1 MNLRYFLI
9 SAIFS
14 LGLSSCTIN
23 QTPLIQIS
31 KDQHIILI
39 GNNLPSRMMNYGF
52 FETDLHLRY
61 PDSSLYIRNMGDGG
75 NTPGFRPHSGRNTP
89 WTFDGAEKFQMENA
103 KNSHSEGHLN
113 YPDEWLT
120 THKADLIVA
129 FFGFNEAF
137 EMMSIPELIESE
149 LQAFIDHTKTQIY
162 NGKSVPEL
170 VLVAPT
176 AIEDISDKLDV
187 PKGIE
192 TNKKLDAYTK
202 IMSKVAFENEVAF
215 IDLFE
220 ASKKWYDDNNDQL
233 TIDGL
238 QLNEKGY
245 QLLAKTIN
253 DQLFGITEYS
263 KKHHELVHNAVLEKN
278 WMWHND
284 FKIPNGVHVFGRR
297 YDPFGPDNYPFELK
311 KIRELTAIRDTAIWN
326 AAQGIVKDLKVAD
339 AKTSKL
345 PPVETNYQPGDYGRG
360 GEYLY
365 GQDAI
370 DKIHVA
376 DGYKLELFASETDF
390 PELANPVQISFDNK
404 GRLWVAVM
412 PTYPHYKPG
421 DSKPND
427 KILIIEDTN
436 NDGKGDVSK
445 IWADNLHIPVGFEL
459 APEGVYVSQGT
470 NLILLS
476 DTNGDDKADTKE
488 IILSGFDD
496 HDTHH
501 VISAFCADPSGA
513 IYMGEG
519 VFLHSNIE
527 TTYGPVRATNG
538 GFFRFNAVRR
548 HLERVAQIA
557 IPNPWGT
564 AFDDYGQDF
573 FLETSGP
580 AIRWMMPS
588 QIKNVYGTSAPKSR
602 DLAPESDKVR
612 PTSGLE
618 FVSSRHFPDEVQGD
632 MLLGNAIGYLGI
644 KQHQIEDEGT
654 GYKTAHRQDLLWS
667 DDTNFRP
674 VDLEFAPDGSLYFV
688 DWHNILIGHMQ
699 HNARD
704 PFRDHAHGRIY
715 RVTYPSR
722 PLVER
727 IDFTKLSIEETLETL
742 KLPEY
747 RTRYRAKRV
756 LRGKNPEEVINA
768 LQTWVEKLDSTNENY
783 ERYLLEALWVSWGL
797 NAIDESI
804 LSATLNAQ
812 DFRVRAAAVR
822 ALRYNGHLLKNQNEL
837 LQNAANDVHG
847 RVRLEAIVTA
857 SWLPT
862 ETGQSILDIAA
873 QHELDDWMLNTFL
886 SAQHR
891 LTGTSEITPEV
902 KEVFPE
908 HLAEELRETYRHGKS
923 IYEKEGFCSTCHQ
936 IDGKGLPA
944 SGFPPLANSE
954 WVLDNDER
962 LIKLTLKGLQGPIT
976 VLGKDYPGQV
986 PMTPFE
992 GMLNDDEM
1000 AAVLTYI
1007 KNAFGNKGA
1016 PILKEDVKKLR
1027 DKIADKKG
1035 FYSPQELN

>member
-1 MNLRYFLI
+1 MNLRYLLFAAFLSI
-9 SAIFS
+9 V
-14 LGLSSCTIN
+14 LNSCTKEN
-23 QTPLIQIS
+23 TPLIQI
-31 KDQHIILI
+31 KKNQHIILI
-39 GNNLPSRMMNYGF
+39 GNNLPSRMINYGF

-61 PDSSLYIRNMGDGG
+61 PDSTLYIRNMGDGG

-89 WTFDGAEKFQMENA
+89 WAFDGAEKFHSENA
-103 KNSHSEGHLN
+103 KNSRSEGHLN

-120 THKADLIVA
+120 SHKADLIIA

-137 EMMSIPELIESE
+137 EMMSNPELIETE
-149 LQAFIDHTKTQIY
+149 LQAFIDHTMTKMY

-176 AIEDISDKLDV
+176 AIEDLSNKLDV
-187 PKGIE
+187 PNGIE
-192 TNKKLDAYTK
+192 TNKTLDAYTK
-202 IMSKVAFENEVAF
+202 IMSKVAFENDIAF

-220 ASKKWYDDNNDQL
+220 ASKKWYKNNDQL

-238 QLNEKGY
+238 QLNEEGNK
-245 QLLAKTIN
+245 LLAKTLN
-253 DQLFGITEYS
+253 DQLFGGVKYS
-263 KKHHELVHNAVLEKN
+263 KRHHDLVRNAVLEKN

-311 KIRELTAIRDTAIWN
+311 KIRELTSIRDTAIWD
-326 AAQGIVKDLKVAD
+326 ATKGIAKDLKVAD
-339 AKTSKL
+339 ANTSKL

-365 GQDAI
+365 GQDAVER
-370 DKIHVA
+370 IHVA

-390 PELANPVQISFDNK
+390 PELANPVQISFDDK

-436 NDGKGDVSK
+436 NDGKGDICK

-459 APEGVYVSQGT
+459 APEGVYISQGT
-470 NLILLS
+470 NLVLLS
-476 DTNGDDKADTKE
+476 DTNNDEKADKKE

-519 VFLHSNIE
+519 VFLHSNVE
-527 TTYGPVRATNG
+527 TPYGPIRGTNG
-538 GFFRFNAVRR
+538 GFYRFNAMRR

-557 IPNPWGT
+557 IPNPWGI
-564 AFDDYGQDF
+564 AFDEYGQDF

-588 QIKNVYGTSAPKSR
+588 QIKNVYGTFAPKSK
-602 DLAPESDKVR
+602 DLAPESNKVR

-618 FVSSRHFPDEVQGD
+618 FVSSRHFPDNVQGD

-644 KQHQIEDEGT
+644 KQHKIEDNGT

-768 LQTWVEKLDSTNENY
+768 LQTWVAKLDSNNENY